1 MNEFPWQ
8 LSHQMIRLGDDV
20 IESLCIPDG
29 RIRELET
36 ELVRANELLEV
47 MKKKAPSYISEEDA
61 QAISPAA
68 AAASRLL
75 KSGMTLTQVSGLKM
89 MLHREELNV
98 CSSEF
103 DAFCEICSFIQI
115 SFL

>member
-1 MNEFPWQ
+1 MNV
-8 LSHQMIRLGDDV
+8 SDA
-20 IESLCIPDG
+20 
-29 RIRELET
+29 RIKELET

-75 KSGMTLTQVSGLKM
+75 KSGMSLTQVSGDRTEDDTLI
-89 MLHREELNV
+89 V
-98 CSSEF
+98 EF
-103 DAFCEICSFIQI
+103 NGTKR
-115 SFL
+115 